1 MSNLKG
7 PLTRIGVFYDGN
19 YFLHVSN
26 YYNYVHPRKR
36 RLSIAG
42 LHEFIRQQVAAED
55 GGDYNLCHI
64 VDAHY
69 FRGRISAQEAAQ
81 RGNQLY
87 YERVFDDIL
96 MSEGVVTHYFPLK
109 SFFGKREEK
118 SVDVYLALEA
128 YERAVSGKID
138 VLVLISSDGDFVPLI
153 RKVNG
158 LGVRVMVMC
167 WDFEFTNDEGQKM
180 VTRTSQ
186 HLLEEVSYPVQ
197 MHELIDSR
205 LKKNDPLVN
214 ALFVQEEF
222 NTPSNPA
229 PVEGEE
235 EEEEDNFNRIDRSE
249 TQVSEVLSL
258 KNGYGFIK
266 YPNNNLF
273 FHYTDVLNVD
283 FNELLTGDEVEF
295 TLERKHN
302 GQDVAKNVKK
312 IN

>member
-42 LHEFIRQQVAAED
+42 LHEFIRQQVASED

-109 SFFGKREEK
+109 TFYGKREEK

-128 YERAVSGKID
+128 YERAISGKID

-158 LGVRVMVMC
+158 LGIRVMVLC

-222 NTPSNPA
+222 TTPATATANA
-229 PVEGEE
+229 TETDD
-235 EEEEDNFNRIDRSE
+235 EEDKFNRVDQDEAQI
-249 TQVSEVLSL
+249 SEVLSI

-266 YPNNNLF
+266 FPNNNLF

-283 FNELLTGDEVEF
+283 FNELVTGDEVEF
-295 TLERKHN
+295 TVERKYN

-312 IN
+312 IM

>member
-1 MSNLKG
+1 MSNAKS

-69 FRGRISAQEAAQ
+69 FRGRISAQEASQ

-109 SFFGKREEK
+109 NFFGKREEK

-128 YERAVSGKID
+128 YEIARTGKID

-158 LGVRVMVMC
+158 LGVRVMVLC

-186 HLLEEVSYPVQ
+186 HLLEEVSYPIQ

-214 ALFVQEEF
+214 SIFVQEEF
-222 NTPSNPA
+222 TSPTTND
-229 PVEGEE
+229 
-235 EEEEDNFNRIDRSE
+235 EDDKFNRIDMEDSQTSE
-249 TQVSEVLSL
+249 ILSL

-266 YPNNNLF
+266 FPNNNLF

-295 TLERKHN
+295 TVEKKYN

-312 IN
+312 LN